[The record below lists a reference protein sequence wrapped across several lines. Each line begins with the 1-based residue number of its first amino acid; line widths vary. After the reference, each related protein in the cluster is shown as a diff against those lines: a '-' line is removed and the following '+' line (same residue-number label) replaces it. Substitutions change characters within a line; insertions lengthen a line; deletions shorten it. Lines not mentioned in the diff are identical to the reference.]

1 MTCLEH
7 LIENCLNNMEQNS
20 PNIMKDIEND
30 VNLAEAGITIKQCY
44 EICQYIYYSYLP
56 YIKENMENE

>member
-30 VNLAEAGITIKQCY
+30 VNLAEAGITIKQCC